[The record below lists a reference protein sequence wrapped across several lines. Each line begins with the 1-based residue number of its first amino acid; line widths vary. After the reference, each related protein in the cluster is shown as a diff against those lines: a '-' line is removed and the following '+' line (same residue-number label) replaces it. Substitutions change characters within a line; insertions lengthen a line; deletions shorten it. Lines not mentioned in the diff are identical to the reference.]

1 MKELKLGNG
10 VRITESDDM
19 GIFIH
24 FESKTGNQT
33 GQFLGNTDDT
43 PGHRWAVELLKYEND
58 VYTADEDSSQ
68 ETPLA
73 VQ

>member
-1 MKELKLGNG
+1 MSKEFIVGNG

-24 FESKTGNQT
+24 FESISGNHT

-43 PGHRWAVELLKYEND
+43 PGHKWAVDLLEDQPDRDD
-58 VYTADEDSSQ
+58 VNEAFG
-68 ETPLA
+68 
-73 VQ
+73 